1 MVRSIVSS
9 VQKYDNSLWLPEAFA
24 PFTKNPYFKMLIFF
38 LKSLVIST
46 LLFAKVKF
54 RKDPVCLKIQKMY
67 RILFFRNKVFF
78 TDDKKKSVSDIE
90 YVDERVVFFPNV
102 PKVLK

>member
-38 LKSLVIST
+38 FKIARNLNVVVCKGKVSQRSRLLKNT
-46 LLFAKVKF
+46 K
-54 RKDPVCLKIQKMY
+54 
-67 RILFFRNKVFF
+67 N
-78 TDDKKKSVSDIE
+78 VSDI
-90 YVDERVVFFPNV
+90 VF
-102 PKVLK
+102 